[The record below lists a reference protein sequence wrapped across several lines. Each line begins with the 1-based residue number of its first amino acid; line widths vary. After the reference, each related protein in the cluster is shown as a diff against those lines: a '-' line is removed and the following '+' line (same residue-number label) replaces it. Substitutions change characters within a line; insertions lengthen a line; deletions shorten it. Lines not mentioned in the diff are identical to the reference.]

1 MRNGQMPQN
10 FKHNIIA
17 IVYDFDKTLSPNNM
31 QEDTIFPAYGIDK
44 GRFWAKA
51 TELVREKGYERT
63 IAYLRLLIQGKPF
76 VRKPLRK
83 NELAALG
90 KKIKY
95 YPGVKSFFNRM
106 NQFVNHAPKTI
117 SRWQIK
123 LEHYIVSS
131 GMKEIL
137 EGTAIAGKFK
147 AIYACE
153 FDYENGKAVF
163 PKLIINDTNKTQFL
177 FRINKGKLGLDED
190 INSHMPDE
198 ERRIPF
204 ENIIYIGDS
213 ESDIPS
219 MTVVRKFG
227 GHVIAVFN
235 PSYAVTNDTARL
247 VEEGRANHFAPADYS
262 EGSLL
267 DKIFKDTLNKIMYAI
282 AYKLSARMSLDWVKE
297 KKMERDHAISVRNN
311 LK

>member
-1 MRNGQMPQN
+1 MRNGQKPPKLKQ
-10 FKHNIIA
+10 NIIA

-44 GRFWAKA
+44 NKFWAKA
-51 TELVREKGYERT
+51 TELVRKKGYERT

-83 NELAALG
+83 NELVALG

-95 YPGVKSFFNRM
+95 YSGVRRFFGRTNK
-106 NQFVNHAPKTI
+106 FVNNAPKTI

-131 GMKEIL
+131 GLKEIL
-137 EGTAIAGKFK
+137 EGTTISDKFK
-147 AIYACE
+147 GIYACE

-177 FRINKGKLGLDED
+177 FRINKGKLSLDED

-198 ERRIPF
+198 DRRIPF
-204 ENIIYIGDS
+204 ENMIYIGDC
-213 ESDIPS
+213 ESDVPS
-219 MTVVRKFG
+219 MTVVRKCG
-227 GHVIAVFN
+227 GHVIAVFDPFHN
-235 PSYAVTNDTARL
+235 VTKNATRL

-267 DKIFKDTLNKIMYAI
+267 DKILKDTLNKIMYSI
-282 AYKLSARMSLDWVKE
+282 AYKLSARMSLDWVKQN
-297 KKMERDHAISVRNN
+297 KMESDQALSSVGGAI
-311 LK
+311 

>member
-1 MRNGQMPQN
+1 MKNGQNPKE

-44 GRFWAKA
+44 DRFWAKA
-51 TELVREKGYERT
+51 TELVRKKGYERT
-63 IAYLRLLIQGKPF
+63 IAYLRLLVQGKPF
-76 VRKPLRK
+76 VQKPLRK

-117 SRWQIK
+117 GRWRMK
-123 LEHYIVSS
+123 LEHYVISS
-131 GMKEIL
+131 GMKEIV
-137 EGTAIAGKFK
+137 EGTSIADEFE

-177 FRINKGKLGLDED
+177 FRINKGKLRLEED
-190 INSHMPDE
+190 INSHMPE
-198 ERRIPF
+198 GERRIPF
-204 ENIIYIGDS
+204 ENMIYIGDS

-219 MTVVRKFG
+219 MTVVRKSG
-227 GHVIAVFN
+227 GHVVAVFD
-235 PSYAVTNDTARL
+235 PSQAVTEAATRL

-267 DKIFKDTLNKIMYAI
+267 DKILKDTLNKIMYDV
-282 AYKLSARMSLDWVKE
+282 AYKLSARMSLDWVKQN
-297 KKMERDHAISVRNN
+297 KMKNDCAHSERGQV
-311 LK
+311 K

>member
-1 MRNGQMPQN
+1 MRKGQNPKGL
-10 FKHNIIA
+10 KHNIIA

-31 QEDTIFPAYGIDK
+31 QEDTIFPAYGIEK
-44 GRFWAKA
+44 EKFWAKA
-51 TELVREKGYERT
+51 SELVREKGYERT

-76 VRKPLRK
+76 VRKPLRR

-95 YPGVKSFFNRM
+95 YTGVKSLFARM
-106 NQFVNHAPKTI
+106 NRFVRNAPKTI

-137 EGTAIAGKFK
+137 EGTAVAREFK

-177 FRINKGKLGLDED
+177 FRINKGKLRPDED
-190 INSHMPDE
+190 INSHMPEE

-204 ENIIYIGDS
+204 ENMIYIGDS

-219 MTVVRKFG
+219 MTVVRKNG
-227 GHVIAVFN
+227 GHVIAVFD
-235 PSYAVTNDTARL
+235 PSRDIARDATRL

-267 DKIFKDTLNKIMYAI
+267 DKILKDTLNKIMYAT
-282 AYKLSARMSLDWVKE
+282 AYKLSARKSLDWVKHN
-297 KKMERDHAISVRNN
+297 KMESDHAVSVRSN